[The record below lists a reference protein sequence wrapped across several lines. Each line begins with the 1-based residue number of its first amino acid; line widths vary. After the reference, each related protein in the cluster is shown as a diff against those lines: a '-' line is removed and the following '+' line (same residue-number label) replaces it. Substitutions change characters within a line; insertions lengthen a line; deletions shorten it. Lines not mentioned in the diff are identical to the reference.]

1 MKSYDSHGWLS
12 QAEIPGRTTGATVPQ
27 HGAKTVGQPYPNF
40 TGVEWVLATY
50 SEPLPPPGPTNA
62 ELNAPIIA
70 EIKALEE
77 SNQPRALREASL
89 GDTAGLTMLDNKVK
103 ALREKLKW

>member
-1 MKSYDSHGWLS
+1 VNSYDAYGWLAD
-12 QAEIPGRTTGATVPQ
+12 AEIPGRTTDAPVPQ
-27 HGAKTVGQPYPNF
+27 HEVKAVGQSYPNF

-50 SEPLPPPGPTNA
+50 SAPPAPPGPTNA
-62 ELNAPIIA
+62 ELNAQILA

-77 SNQPRALREASL
+77 SNQPRAMREASL

-103 ALREKLKW
+103 ALRAKFKW